1 MPNIVQLQGFEMVA
15 YSQEVELDSV
25 DQKILQILQNDGRL
39 TNAELA
45 KQVHLSPPAVHARV
59 KRLEQKGVIARYVA
73 LVDRQKVGYDNLCF
87 VEFSLQLHR
96 YEQIQNILDKVTSWP
111 EVLECHNVTGE
122 YDYVLK
128 VAVKN
133 TQSLEH
139 FISKKMIPLEGV
151 AKVHTTLVLKEVKAT
166 TAINILDD

>member
-1 MPNIVQLQGFEMVA
+1 MVV
-15 YSQEVELDSV
+15 YSPEIELDSV

-96 YEQIQNILDKVTSWP
+96 YEQIQNILDKVTS
-111 EVLECHNVTGE
+111 GQ
-122 YDYVLK
+122 K
-128 VAVKN
+128 
-133 TQSLEH
+133 
-139 FISKKMIPLEGV
+139 F
-151 AKVHTTLVLKEVKAT
+151 
-166 TAINILDD
+166 